1 MMKLLP
7 SLRQK
12 KRYVVFE
19 IHSPKTFSFSEVK
32 EEAENALRQFLG
44 QLGMA
49 KAGIMFVKEKYKN
62 QRFILKVN
70 HTMVDE
76 CKAGVMLIKKI
87 KNIPVIT
94 RSVVVSG
101 TLKKASSYLE

>member
-1 MMKLLP
+1 MKLLP

-19 IHSPKTFSFSEVK
+19 IHSSKAFSYSEVR
-32 EEAENALRQFLG
+32 EEAEEALWQFLG
-44 QLGMA
+44 QWGLA
-49 KAGIMFVKEKYKN
+49 KAGVMFVKEKYKN

-70 HTMVDE
+70 HTMIDE
-76 CKAGVMLIKKI
+76 CKTALMLIKKI
-87 KNIPVIT
+87 KNIPVIP

-101 TLKKASSYLE
+101 TLKKASSYL